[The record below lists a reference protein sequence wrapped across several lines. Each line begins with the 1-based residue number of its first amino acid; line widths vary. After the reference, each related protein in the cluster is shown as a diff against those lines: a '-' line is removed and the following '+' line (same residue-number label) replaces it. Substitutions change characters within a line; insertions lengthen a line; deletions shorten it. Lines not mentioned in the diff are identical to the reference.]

1 MRINYIN
8 EFLFSLKEGFVSH
21 FNYPLNTYCYW
32 QKVPQLYVEKR
43 DLASGR

>member
-21 FNYPLNTYCYW
+21 FNYPLNTYCY
-32 QKVPQLYVEKR
+32 
-43 DLASGR
+43 